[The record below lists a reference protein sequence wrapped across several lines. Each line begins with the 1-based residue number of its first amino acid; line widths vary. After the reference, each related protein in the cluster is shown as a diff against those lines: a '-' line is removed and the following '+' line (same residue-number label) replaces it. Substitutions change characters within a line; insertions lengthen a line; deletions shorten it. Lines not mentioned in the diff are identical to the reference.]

1 MRQQRTV
8 AFRRFRK
15 TTSALALD
23 VSVFASMRA
32 GILGCL
38 AAVACGAAQTMLPRS
53 DAGSAEG
60 DAALEVERDA
70 GDVASDA
77 GFAEGDAALE
87 VERDAG
93 DVAAP
98 EARDDATW
106 IPTLHTCSQSS
117 RGFMQYAPP
126 PAGPSSTPCQG
137 AMLSNPQVRA
147 VEGGPVA
154 PGTTATVSVDVT
166 YAGSTIAY
174 PCLAIS
180 SDTPGISFLASGGPE
195 QYVLV
200 PQVTFSV
207 EVTFGASL
215 APGTRVR
222 FAAWVAGGGGTTPDG
237 SLIECTSGLL
247 GWDVVL
253 E

>member
-1 MRQQRTV
+1 
-8 AFRRFRK
+8 
-15 TTSALALD
+15 
-23 VSVFASMRA
+23 MRA

-38 AAVACGAAQTMLPRS
+38 AAVACGATQTMLPRS
-53 DAGSAEG
+53 DAGSAVG
-60 DAALEVERDA
+60 DAAAEVERDA
-70 GDVASDA
+70 GD
-77 GFAEGDAALE
+77 AA
-87 VERDAG
+87 V
-93 DVAAP
+93 P

-117 RGFMQYAPP
+117 TGFVQYAPP

-147 VEGGPVA
+147 VEGGPVV

-180 SDTPGISFLASGGPE
+180 SDTPGVSFLSGGPE

-200 PQVTFSV
+200 SQVTFSV

-247 GWDVVL
+247 DWDVVL